1 MKSSILL
8 VPVLSLVVAC
18 GSSGSGDSVKPA
30 ASGKPAAADSA
41 KKGDAPAGGAALQ
54 NPEEN
59 YVAAAT
65 KIGCLGI
72 SAVDADALAKD
83 RAAIL
88 KDHGYTE
95 DSWKA
100 ASKQLGGPKGD
111 SIVKAMETK
120 CPD

>member
-1 MKSSILL
+1 MPALL
-8 VPVLSLVVAC
+8 WLVAC
-18 GSSGSGDSVKPA
+18 GSSGSGDSGKPA
-30 ASGKPAAADSA
+30 ASSKPAVSRAAT
-41 KKGDAPAGGAALQ
+41 KGDAPAGGAALP

-65 KIGCLGI
+65 KIGCIGI
-72 SAVDADALAKD
+72 SAVDAGALAKE
-83 RAAIL
+83 RAAVL

-95 DSWKA
+95 DSWKV
-100 ASKQLGGPKGD
+100 ASKQLGGPKGN